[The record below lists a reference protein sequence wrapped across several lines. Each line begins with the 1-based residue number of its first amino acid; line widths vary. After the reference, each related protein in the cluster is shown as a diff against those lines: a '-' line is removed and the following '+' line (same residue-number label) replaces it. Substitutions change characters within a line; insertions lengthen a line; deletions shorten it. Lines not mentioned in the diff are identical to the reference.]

1 MVIDNPCNVERI
13 LQIINLRFLQKSI
26 LAFGIL
32 DLLFGVIRDFM
43 NYKIGVIIQRE
54 KLQKVLDR
62 VFVQKS

>member
-26 LAFGIL
+26 LAFGAL

-43 NYKIGVIIQRE
+43 NYKIGFVGI
-54 KLQKVLDR
+54 LDL
-62 VFVQKS
+62 